1 MFMPVAN
8 TEKKVMIKTYWRG
21 VKFENIVLHSVVHKK

>member
-1 MFMPVAN
+1 MPVAN

-21 VKFENIVLHSVVHKK
+21 VKFENIVLYSVVHKK